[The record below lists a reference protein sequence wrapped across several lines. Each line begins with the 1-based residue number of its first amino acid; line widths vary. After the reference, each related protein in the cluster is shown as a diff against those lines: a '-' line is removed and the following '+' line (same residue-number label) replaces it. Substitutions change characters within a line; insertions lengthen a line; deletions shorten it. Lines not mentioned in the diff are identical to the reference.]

1 MMWQGYDV
9 NDMPD
14 MGDAINF
21 QTKVVRDVKMDTYKK
36 FCVEQQGNNESP
48 CKYLFGDDIFTK
60 KGQRDII
67 KKIETSQVPQNQLI
81 SSQMS
86 L

>member
-36 FCVEQQGNNESP
+36 FCVEQ
-48 CKYLFGDDIFTK
+48 
-60 KGQRDII
+60 
-67 KKIETSQVPQNQLI
+67 
-81 SSQMS
+81 
-86 L
+86 